1 MERIT
6 VPYKAVT
13 QIATFQGDW
22 TAEQIDNGEAGEPT
36 IETFEEWYE
45 PTDEGFVR
53 VTDPSRIE
61 ELEKTI
67 RT

>member
-6 VPYKAVT
+6 VPYKAET
-13 QIATFQGDW
+13 RIATFQGEW
-22 TAEQIDNGEAGEPT
+22 TAEQIDNGEAGEPF
-36 IETFEEWYE
+36 IEVHSDWYE
-45 PTDEGFVR
+45 PTDEGFVV

-67 RT
+67 RK